1 VVGVLRLAVSGGDA
15 SGEFP
20 TNAAVTVL
28 FLPLASLVILTLVAL
43 PVLWVLLRLRALA
56 SVIVTLPVL
65 ALVGCNGGTPIDG
78 GEPDPAT
85 VEAGRQIYMN
95 NGCANCHGEDG
106 SGRGSISAGFDPPPR
121 DYRDPAAYRVGA
133 DAESVA
139 ATIGT
144 GLPNP
149 GGGMPSFGHLSP
161 ERRLQLAGYIVS
173 LQRSDSTEV
182 AVRYA
187 WIGEPLPGTDVTGAW
202 LTIVNRGAADA
213 VVGVEVKGVRRSS
226 LHVTMDLDG
235 MMTMQGLDRLELPAS
250 AEVELASG
258 GTHVMLEK
266 IDVALT
272 VGDMAEV
279 TLFLASKTAV
289 RFEALVRAREGA
301 R

>member
-1 VVGVLRLAVSGGDA
+1 
-15 SGEFP
+15 
-20 TNAAVTVL
+20 
-28 FLPLASLVILTLVAL
+28 
-43 PVLWVLLRLRALA
+43 
-56 SVIVTLPVL
+56 
-65 ALVGCNGGTPIDG
+65 
-78 GEPDPAT
+78 
-85 VEAGRQIYMN
+85 
-95 NGCANCHGEDG
+95 
-106 SGRGSISAGFDPPPR
+106 
-121 DYRDPAAYRVGA
+121 
-133 DAESVA
+133 
-139 ATIGT
+139 
-144 GLPNP
+144 
-149 GGGMPSFGHLSP
+149 MPSFGHLSP

-213 VVGVEVKGVRRSS
+213 VVGVEVTGVRRSS
-226 LHVTMDLDG
+226 LHVTLDLDG
-235 MMTMQGLDRLELPAS
+235 MMTMQGLDRLELPATD
-250 AEVELASG
+250 EVELASG